1 MTAAIDYNAIN
12 AKAEQTRAMVDKAYK
27 VANKTWE
34 DTLKALAELATM
46 YGINPAKVYIKNAYE
61 DSVDDEVR
69 LVACGW
75 DGCDHGLHEDLEIVD
90 RFVADAEY
98 LLGNSMFIG
107 FFHRDVGE
115 YGLVK
120 VVS

>member
-46 YGINPAKVYIKNAYE
+46 YGINPAKVRIMNSNE
-61 DSVDDEVR
+61 GWGDIRLSVTGEF
-69 LVACGW
+69 GYSK
-75 DGCDHGLHEDLEIVD
+75 GLHEDEEVANKFIADANFIVD
-90 RFVADAEY
+90 
-98 LLGNSMFIG
+98 NSMFYG
-107 FFHRDVGE
+107 FFERDADVDD
-115 YGLVK
+115 YDT
-120 VVS
+120 VSLA

>member
-1 MTAAIDYNAIN
+1 MSVDSAEIIARAKQAHIAIN
-12 AKAEQTRAMVDKAYK
+12 EAYK

-46 YGINPAKVYIKNAYE
+46 YGINPAKVYIKNACE